1 MPRRILI
8 LGATGGTG
16 RHLLSK
22 ALEAGLDVTVFAR
35 DPTRVPNTPRIVK
48 GDVTT
53 KSPALAEAV
62 RGQDAVI
69 SVLGRGNSLT
79 SGELFTTSMPLIVR
93 AMDGERVRRL
103 VVTSAFGVGATHAD
117 LPLLPRIFVAT
128 LLRDLYADKTRGEEA
143 IHQSLLDWTIV
154 YPSGLSNAP
163 ATGRYRVGEH
173 LPLRGFPTIPR
184 ADVADFLLRQLDDST
199 YIRKGVMISR

>member
-8 LGATGGTG
+8 LGATGATG

>member
-8 LGATGGTG
+8 LGATGATG

-154 YPSGLSNAP
+154 YPSGLSNAA

>member
-8 LGATGGTG
+8 LGATGATG

-154 YPSGLSNAP
+154 YPTGLSNAP